1 MQSSLNQSSPEAT
14 APAAGET
21 FPCPTRRDGAEP
33 LIEQVVTIGM
43 CQGRQRRS
51 YHKCWTCVR
60 RNGAAKAEP
69 APSLRLAGEKAPA
82 RIEAV

>member
-1 MQSSLNQSSPEAT
+1 MQSSLNQSSREAP

-33 LIEQVVTIGM
+33 LIEQVVTTGM
-43 CQGRQRRS
+43 CQGRQQRS

-60 RNGAAKAEP
+60 RNGAAKPEP
-69 APSLRLAGEKAPA
+69 VPSLRLAGERAPA
-82 RIEAV
+82 GAEAV